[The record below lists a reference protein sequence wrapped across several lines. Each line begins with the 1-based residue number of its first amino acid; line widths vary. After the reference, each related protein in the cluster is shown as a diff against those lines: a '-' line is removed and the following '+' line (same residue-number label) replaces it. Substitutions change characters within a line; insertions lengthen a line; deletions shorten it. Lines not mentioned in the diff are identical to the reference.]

1 MIPIFF
7 STEYTILI
15 AKVCLIFTIADI
27 TLKKQLHLRTQFHA
41 VRQTH
46 IVDTEKL
53 NLFCFDQCY
62 QNYQLNSIQACS
74 SDMKNEAQRNI
85 QKKDLENS
93 ISSKSSSSSTACGRR
108 RLFK

>member
-1 MIPIFF
+1 MTLVLSSHMTSNAQGPVSAQL

-53 NLFCFDQCY
+53 NLFCFERCY
-62 QNYQLNSIQACS
+62 QY
-74 SDMKNEAQRNI
+74 
-85 QKKDLENS
+85 
-93 ISSKSSSSSTACGRR
+93 IS
-108 RLFK
+108 

>member
-41 VRQTH
+41 VRQPH

-53 NLFCFDQCY
+53 NLFCFKQCY
-62 QNYQLNSIQACS
+62 QYISY
-74 SDMKNEAQRNI
+74 R
-85 QKKDLENS
+85 S
-93 ISSKSSSSSTACGRR
+93 ISVNMKLMKCAALASNDPCI
-108 RLFK
+108 